1 MILSEKKAS
10 ATLKPWWDVIYG
22 HGLKA
27 LLGLGMSFI
36 SIEIRRN
43 LCNVICLI
51 FLNYICYFNI
61 KQFS

>member
-27 LLGLGMSFI
+27 LLGLGMNFI
-36 SIEIRRN
+36 NIEIRRN
-43 LCNVICLI
+43 LCI
-51 FLNYICYFNI
+51 FYIFDISQLHMLFQY
-61 KQFS
+61 